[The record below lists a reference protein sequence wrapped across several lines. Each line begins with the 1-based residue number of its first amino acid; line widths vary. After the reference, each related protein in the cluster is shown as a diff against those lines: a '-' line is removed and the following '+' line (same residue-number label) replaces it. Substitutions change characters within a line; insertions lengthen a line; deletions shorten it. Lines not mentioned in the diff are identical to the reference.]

1 MTEAEVNKICT
12 MFNKMPRYSEVSCSN
27 LNIFAYESE
36 SIYEYSKLDIEIKD
50 FTILANMVSGLVIVE
65 SFTGTSLDNSHIT
78 KMLVEIF
85 ISLRNNISLEDGIYN
100 NDDLYEMFTND
111 LYKSMSQYGL
121 KYRICKDVHIEDICN
136 IMESIYKILA
146 VDDYIMFIGWQVG
159 YRAYVLNGY

>member
-27 LNIFAYESE
+27 LTIFAYESE
-36 SIYEYSKLDIEIKD
+36 SIYEYSKLDIEVKD

-65 SFTGTSLDNSHIT
+65 SFTGTSLDDSHIT

-100 NDDLYEMFTND
+100 NDDLYEIFTND
-111 LYKSMSQYGL
+111 LYKSMSQYEL
-121 KYRICKDVHIEDICN
+121 KYRIRKDIHIDDICN

-159 YRAYVLNGY
+159 YRAYVLDGY